1 MASFLKGAL
10 SEKSPGSQL
19 FVLILVFLFFLA
31 TGQTLAL
38 LAVELIFQLNF
49 AQVGDLVNHP
59 ANYSTAPNKLLL
71 IISSIF
77 QFIGTAGFFSRMMI
91 EPDFLKIKNPP
102 NIASIFLA
110 CFAFI
115 ICIPLISYLTSINAK
130 LKLPVQLE
138 SLEAWMKNSEDSI
151 DKLVKYL
158 MVLRHPGDLLVNLVM
173 IALIPAVGEELLFRG
188 CFQRIIIRISKNPHL
203 GIFLAAMLFS
213 ALHLQF
219 YGFLP
224 RLFLGM
230 LLGYLYYWSQ
240 SIWLSMSAHF
250 LNNAL
255 AVLSTSLPVLNNK
268 WTDSDSAQPF
278 NAVYIVISA
287 LSVTLAMGA
296 IYFLSKR
303 KKQIINI

>member
-1 MASFLKGAL
+1 M
-10 SEKSPGSQL
+10 
-19 FVLILVFLFFLA
+19 
-31 TGQTLAL
+31 
-38 LAVELIFQLNF
+38 
-49 AQVGDLVNHP
+49 NHP

-71 IISSIF
+71 IVSSIF
-77 QFIGTAGFFSRMMI
+77 QFIGTAWFFSMMMP
-91 EPDFLKIKNPP
+91 EPDFLKLKNPP
-102 NIASIFLA
+102 QIASIFLA

-115 ICIPLISYLTSINAK
+115 ICIPLISYLTSINAR
-130 LKLPVQLE
+130 LKLPSQLE

-151 DKLVKYL
+151 DRLVKYL
-158 MVLRHPGDLLVNLVM
+158 MVLRKPGDLLVNLVM

-188 CFQRIIIRISKNPHL
+188 CFQRLIIRISKNPHL

-230 LLGYLYYWSQ
+230 LLGYLYFWSQ

-255 AVLSTSLPVLNNK
+255 AVFSTSLPILTNK

-278 NAVYIVISA
+278 NAVYILVSA
-287 LSVTLAMGA
+287 FSVTLAMGA
-296 IYFLSKR
+296 IYFLSER
-303 KKQIINI
+303 KKQTTTK